1 MCGYFAQLPFCDL
14 DLVRLLEEPV
24 AGSLM
29 VLAIEGSLAGI
40 GLHPREWCV
49 GDKV

>member
-1 MCGYFAQLPFCDL
+1 MGILRNFLFCDL